1 MRFGIKA
8 VGMLVTTGAIMA
20 AILVSGPAA
29 SAIPPPPCSLY
40 DASISN
46 LDGGYGVME
55 GSYNLKK
62 GPQADQC
69 GNVAR
74 LRRGQVI
81 YFHCWVKNGYGNLW
95 VYGRV
100 KGTRTYGWMSIDNFR
115 TIRHSNYE
123 TCRPNADRD
132 HT

>member
-1 MRFGIKA
+1 MRFGTKT
-8 VGMLVTTGAIMA
+8 VGMLVTAGAIMA
-20 AILVSGPAA
+20 ATLVNGPAA
-29 SAIPPPPCSLY
+29 SATPSPCYAYNS
-40 DASISN
+40 SISN
-46 LDGGYGVME
+46 LDGGYGVMK

-62 GPQADQC
+62 GPYADRC

-74 LRRGQVI
+74 LGKGRVI
-81 YFHCWVKNGYGNLW
+81 YFHCWVKNGRGNLW

-100 KGTRTYGWMSIDNFR
+100 KRTGTYGWMSIDNFSS
-115 TIRHSNYE
+115 IRHSNYE

>member
-1 MRFGIKA
+1 MRFGTKT

-20 AILVSGPAA
+20 ATLVNGPTA
-29 SAIPPPPCSLY
+29 SATPSPCAVY
-40 DASISN
+40 DDSISN
-46 LDGGYGVME
+46 LDGGYGVMK

-62 GPQADQC
+62 GPYMDRC
-69 GNVAR
+69 GNVTR

-81 YFHCWVKNGYGNLW
+81 YFHCWVRNRHGNLW
-95 VYGRV
+95 AYGRV
-100 KGTRTYGWMSIDNFR
+100 KGTNKYGWMSIDNLR